1 MKKDSASENE
11 KKLKELFQDLA
22 GNLAEQMFRPNR
34 EMKESGIYGTSGDG
48 KRKSSRKWPLAEL
61 TSIHDQHL
69 EYLQNAL
76 ATEKPYELL
85 PVFREYNQKLEKYLT
100 GLPEKISTDQN
111 ENRFRRMPGDPFL
124 IRCIKW
130 GKSARLWLQSGN
142 KRKGPG
148 QKRKEGKPPAPVKSW
163 KHEVPIRLLNRY
175 VFRNLLHS
183 SLLPLIDES
192 MEISNLHCWN
202 LRQQADES
210 FARAI
215 SPHMPGSLRKEEK
228 ETPPGYL
235 PVLEGT
241 LDLAKERFR
250 EKAMKVFENS
260 LIVYRDLFEKAGT
273 AELPAGKLKAGRV
286 NRKYRDIIS
295 QTESIIRPW
304 NETLGF
310 MLDDWKFKG
319 ELDRMILYLLKTGQ
333 ELTEEKTGNISET
346 LDTFLKKFKELR
358 ERLWR
363 NIEEELPEGPGL
375 TGRLE
380 QQFLQYR
387 KEFSAL
393 IMSFLPETDQANIP
407 LFVKNFPDEL
417 EQYINGL
424 PPRQTLVRSLQPGN
438 PVRKQN
444 IRKFPPA
451 DILRYAVMPPL
462 RKSAHNLAAGLEKL
476 LEELT
481 GLLEETGKIIEFSLE
496 TAMDMSRK
504 GEKEQEEILETLKGG
519 IERSSAKE
527 KEIKEKLSE
536 IRTIISEQLNENVS
550 ASVHSIQSLK
560 EKENLLKLRMKIARA
575 RIKQN
580 YLHFFKKLKDSLQQA
595 VAWAGQIPEKIA
607 AAYGQGKKAIVKK
620 LGYPDKTQTITTEL
634 SDFLSEGQTALEK
647 LPYIYQRIYQIQPLE
662 DESFFTGREK
672 ELERLEAAIRNWEE
686 GKYSPVVI
694 LGEKGSGISSLLNL
708 HRKKNNK
715 YPSHICKTE
724 EQLYESDQFIELLSE
739 QLEIKKCQSAEELI
753 DTISQLENKFIV
765 YLEDLQR
772 FYLRKVDGFT
782 NLKLLFEIISRT
794 QQKVMWITSCTR
806 YAWNYLNKTIHI
818 SSFFGYVIPLEE
830 IDPETMNEVIRV
842 RNRISGY
849 KIVFLPNKIQENN
862 HTYRK
867 LTAGKRQEY
876 LEKQYFQNLNRFAES
891 NISLALIFW
900 LRSTRDVREKS
911 ILITSL
917 YEPDYT
923 FMSTLGVDQILTIT
937 NILLHNG
944 LTENELSEIL
954 RKSPEYC
961 RMLLLQLFD
970 DGLLERNSGRYF
982 VNPLIYRQ
990 AVKFLQSKNF
1000 IH

>member
-1 MKKDSASENE
+1 
-11 KKLKELFQDLA
+11 
-22 GNLAEQMFRPNR
+22 
-34 EMKESGIYGTSGDG
+34 
-48 KRKSSRKWPLAEL
+48 
-61 TSIHDQHL
+61 
-69 EYLQNAL
+69 
-76 ATEKPYELL
+76 
-85 PVFREYNQKLEKYLT
+85 
-100 GLPEKISTDQN
+100 
-111 ENRFRRMPGDPFL
+111 
-124 IRCIKW
+124 
-130 GKSARLWLQSGN
+130 
-142 KRKGPG
+142 
-148 QKRKEGKPPAPVKSW
+148 
-163 KHEVPIRLLNRY
+163 
-175 VFRNLLHS
+175 
-183 SLLPLIDES
+183 
-192 MEISNLHCWN
+192 
-202 LRQQADES
+202 
-210 FARAI
+210 
-215 SPHMPGSLRKEEK
+215 
-228 ETPPGYL
+228 
-235 PVLEGT
+235 
-241 LDLAKERFR
+241 
-250 EKAMKVFENS
+250 
-260 LIVYRDLFEKAGT
+260 
-273 AELPAGKLKAGRV
+273 
-286 NRKYRDIIS
+286 
-295 QTESIIRPW
+295 
-304 NETLGF
+304 
-310 MLDDWKFKG
+310 MLDDWKFEG

-346 LDTFLKKFKELR
+346 LDTFLKHFKELR
-358 ERLWR
+358 EKLWR
-363 NIEEELPEGPGL
+363 NIEEELPAGPGL
-375 TGRLE
+375 TGKLE
-380 QQFLQYR
+380 HQFLQYR

-393 IMSFLPETDQANIP
+393 IVSFLPETNQANIP
-407 LFVKNFPDEL
+407 RFVKNFPDEL

-424 PPRQTLVRSLQPGN
+424 PARQTLVRSLQPGK
-438 PVRKQN
+438 PVRDQN
-444 IRKFPPA
+444 IRKFRPA

-462 RKSAHNLAAGLEKL
+462 RKSAQDLAGVLEKL

-481 GLLEETGKIIEFSLE
+481 GLLEEMGKIIEFGLE

-504 GEKEQEEILETLKGG
+504 GEKEPEEILETLKGG

-527 KEIKEKLSE
+527 TEIREKLEE
-536 IRTIISEQLNENVS
+536 IRLLISEQLNKNVS
-550 ASVHSIQSLK
+550 ISVHSIQSLK
-560 EKENLLKLRMKIARA
+560 KKENLLRLRVKIARI
-575 RIKQN
+575 RIRQK
-580 YLHFFKKLKDSLQQA
+580 YKHFFKKLSKGLQQA
-595 VAWAGQIPEKIA
+595 VAWAGQIPNLIA
-607 AAYGQGKKAIVKK
+607 AAYGQGKKAVVKK

-662 DESFFTGREK
+662 DESFFIGREK
-672 ELERLEAAIRNWEE
+672 ELERLEMAIRNWEE
-686 GKYSPVVI
+686 GKYSPAVI

-708 HRKKNNK
+708 HRKKSNK
-715 YPSHICKTE
+715 YPAYTCKTE
-724 EQLYESDQFIELLSE
+724 EQLYESDKFVELLSE

-753 DTISQLENKFIV
+753 DTINKQEKKFMV

-794 QQKVMWITSCTR
+794 QQQVMWITSCTR

-830 IDPETMNEVIRV
+830 IDPETMNEVIRA

-862 HTYRK
+862 RTYKK

-917 YEPDYT
+917 YEPDYS

-970 DGLLERNSGRYF
+970 DGLLERNSARFF